1 MRILVFTMHT
11 YTIVVPE
18 ARLIEVSHM
27 IFMILFLQV
36 NTTLIIT
43 LEIA

>member
-1 MRILVFTMHT
+1 MDT

-18 ARLIEVSHM
+18 VARLIEVSHM

-36 NTTLIIT
+36 DTTLIIT